1 MNCFFFKRLFFS
13 QKLCFKALIALGLS
27 SVLVGCAM
35 NPSAKTKTPNDAK
48 NQKQAQTQTHERMQT
63 SSEHVT
69 PLDFNYPVHI
79 AQAPQNHHFIG
90 ILAPRIQVSDN
101 LKPYIAKFQDALVNQ
116 IQTIFEKRGYE
127 VLRFQDEKALNAQD
141 KRKIFAVLDLKGWVG
156 ILEDLKM
163 NLKDPSKL
171 DLDTLVDQSSGSVW
185 FNFYE
190 PESSRVVHDFAVE
203 VGTFQAITYT
213 YTSTN
218 SASGGFNSSV
228 NIAHENLDKNRE
240 DAIHKILNK
249 MYAVVMKKAVTELTE
264 KNISQY
270 KEAIDKMKGFKTPV
284 SQKKGLLNK

>member
-1 MNCFFFKRLFFS
+1 MERS
-13 QKLCFKALIALGLS
+13 LIRKKIRSYSKMLAALGLS

-35 NPSAKTKTPNDAK
+35 NPSAETKTPNDAK

-90 ILAPRIQVSDN
+90 ILVPRIQVSDN

-171 DLDTLVDQSSGSVW
+171 NLDTLVDQSSGSVW

-264 KNISQY
+264 ENIAKY
-270 KEAIDKMKGFKTPV
+270 RDAIDKAKGFKSSAP
-284 SQKKGLLNK
+284 QKN